1 MQKNLLL
8 ALGGLLTVACSQSTD
23 PSQAASRNSSGT
35 GGLAVTGIVYGYT
48 AAPDS
53 QRTEIAGAT
62 VTLSWIG
69 DLPPETPGPDSTLRS
84 GLAALVDTIVPPG
97 DPGTPPGGCGQ
108 GDDRGTAVTGAD
120 GKWTLADIEQG
131 VYQIRV
137 VPPEADPMRTVVFCG
152 IEVRSDRENAFT
164 LYVPPAPQP

>member
-8 ALGGLLTVACSQSTD
+8 AIGALLAAACSQSTG
-23 PSQAASRNSSGT
+23 PNQAASRNSPEP
-35 GGLAVTGIVYGYT
+35 GGLTVSGIVYGYT

-53 QRTEIAGAT
+53 QRMEIAGAT
-62 VTLSWIG
+62 VTLSRIG
-69 DLPPETPGPDSTLRS
+69 DLAPETPSSDSTLRS

-120 GKWTLADIEQG
+120 GKWSLADIEQG

-137 VPPEADPMRTVVFCG
+137 VPPESDPMRTVVFCG
-152 IEVRSDRENAFT
+152 VEVRSDRENAFT